1 MSAGLVIE
9 VDDLVGHPER
19 EREFSGVREVSLRL
33 GDSVV
38 EGEMTVAGMAVGTV
52 DGVQASFTASAVARL
67 TCVRCLREWDE
78 ILSVTGSQHFGP
90 IPDENGY
97 LIEEGEI
104 DLSGPAADEIG
115 LALPV
120 APRCREDCRGL
131 CPTCGTDLN
140 DNPCDGHGEES
151 NSPFTVLKDLFD
163 S

>member
-1 MSAGLVIE
+1 
-9 VDDLVGHPER
+9 VGHPER
-19 EREFSGVREVSLRL
+19 ERELSGACEVSLRL

-38 EGEMTVAGMAVGTV
+38 KGEMTVTGMVAGTV
-52 DGVQASFTASAVARL
+52 DGVQASFAASAVARL
-67 TCVRCLREWDE
+67 TCVRCLTEWDE
-78 ILSVTGSQHFGP
+78 ALSVTGSQHFGP

-97 LIEEGEI
+97 AIEEGKI
-104 DLSGPAADEIG
+104 DLAGPAEDEIA
-115 LALPV
+115 LALPA

-151 NSPFTVLKDLFD
+151 SSPFTVLKDLFD